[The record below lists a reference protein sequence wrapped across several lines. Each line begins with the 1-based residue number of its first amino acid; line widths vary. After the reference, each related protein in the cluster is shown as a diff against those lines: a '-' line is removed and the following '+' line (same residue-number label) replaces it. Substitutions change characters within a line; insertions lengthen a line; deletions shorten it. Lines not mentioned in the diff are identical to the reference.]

1 MTLNLSDSE
10 ILARIKKGD
19 ERAFEALYKS
29 YFTMLCMFS
38 YRYVKNVE
46 IAEEIVQ
53 DVFFHIWEKRHLF
66 ELTTSFKSYLYK
78 SVHNNSLKHLRH
90 QKIVMAYETSSNFSG
105 SERVT
110 GQNYLEESE
119 VYQIL
124 HEVIGELPERTREIF
139 QLNRFNGLKYQEIA
153 DYLKISVK
161 TVEAHMSSVLKILR
175 IKLKDYGSFIL
186 TAILLKVFI
195 G

>member
-19 ERAFEALYKS
+19 EKAFEMLYKS
-29 YFTMLCMFS
+29 FFSMLCMFS
-38 YRYVKNVE
+38 YRYVKKTD

-53 DVFFHIWEKRHLF
+53 DVFFHIWEKRNQF

-90 QKIVMAYETSSNFSG
+90 QKIVLAYENSTTFSG
-105 SERVT
+105 SEKVT
-110 GQNYLEESE
+110 GQNFLEESE

-124 HEVIGELPERTREIF
+124 HGVIDELPDRTRDIF
-139 QLNRFNGLKYQEIA
+139 QLNRFKGLKYQQIA
-153 DYLKISVK
+153 DHLQISVK

-175 IKLKDYGSFIL
+175 NKLQDYGTFIL
-186 TAILLKVFI
+186 AGMLINLL
-195 G
+195 

>member
-19 ERAFEALYKS
+19 EKAFEALYKS
-29 YFTMLCMFS
+29 FFSMLCMFS
-38 YRYVKNVE
+38 YRYVKKTD

-53 DVFFHIWEKRHLF
+53 DVFFHIWEKRNQF

-90 QKIVMAYETSSNFSG
+90 QKIVLAYENSTTFSG
-105 SERVT
+105 SEKVT
-110 GQNYLEESE
+110 GQNFLEETE

-124 HEVIGELPERTREIF
+124 HGVIDELPDRTRDIF
-139 QLNRFNGLKYQEIA
+139 QLNRFKGLKYQQIA
-153 DYLKISVK
+153 DQLQISVK

-175 IKLKDYGSFIL
+175 IRLKDYGTFIL
-186 TAILLKVFI
+186 AGMFI
-195 G
+195 NLI

>member
-10 ILARIKKGD
+10 VLGRIKKGD
-19 ERAFEALYKS
+19 EKAFEALYKS
-29 YFTMLCMFS
+29 FFSMLCLFS
-38 YRYVKNVE
+38 YRYVKKAE

-53 DVFFHIWEKRHLF
+53 DVFFHIWEKRSQF

-90 QKIVMAYETSSNFSG
+90 QKIVMAYENSTTFSG
-105 SERVT
+105 SEKIT
-110 GQNYLEESE
+110 GQNLLEEAE

-124 HEVIGELPERTREIF
+124 HGVIDELPERTRDIF
-139 QLNRFNGLKYQEIA
+139 QLNRFKGLKYQEIA
-153 DYLKISVK
+153 DYLQISVK

-175 IKLKDYGSFIL
+175 ARLKDYGSFIV
-186 TAILLKVFI
+186 AGIISNLL
-195 G
+195 

>member
-1 MTLNLSDSE
+1 MTLNLSDNE
-10 ILARIKKGD
+10 ILTRIKKGD
-19 ERAFEALYKS
+19 EKAFETLYKS
-29 YFTMLCMFS
+29 FFSTLCMFS
-38 YRYVKNVE
+38 YRYVKKTE

-53 DVFFHIWEKRHLF
+53 DVFFHIWEKRNQF

-90 QKIVMAYETSSNFSG
+90 QKIVLAYENSTAFSG

-110 GQNYLEESE
+110 GQHYLEETE

-124 HEVIGELPERTREIF
+124 HEVIHNLPERTQDIF
-139 QLNRFNGLKYQEIA
+139 QLNRFKGLKYQEIA
-153 DYLKISVK
+153 DQLQISVK

-175 IKLKDYGSFIL
+175 NKLKDYGTFIL
-186 TAILLKVFI
+186 ACILLNLL
-195 G
+195 